1 MYNLHLV
8 IGPVQV
14 GLETDEKLSFDG
26 IETLLN
32 RGMMTALT
40 LFNGHMGAMVKY
52 ENYDEDHTCDEC
64 ESSEE
69 VNNNNELD

>member
-14 GLETDEKLSFDG
+14 GLETDERLSFDA
-26 IETLLN
+26 IESLLN
-32 RGMMTALT
+32 RGTLTALT

-52 ENYDEDHTCDEC
+52 ENYDEDHDCEEC
-64 ESSEE
+64 SIE
-69 VNNNNELD
+69 NNINNNEEI

>member
-26 IETLLN
+26 IEINTPHDYLLW
-32 RGMMTALT
+32 
-40 LFNGHMGAMVKY
+40 K
-52 ENYDEDHTCDEC
+52 
-64 ESSEE
+64 
-69 VNNNNELD
+69 NNNGMKDGDQ